1 MREWQVGDPVGDGN
15 DIGVPDT
22 KYMGYLNNDYA
33 DSDSSGSFELPR
45 RDIIYKDSYNTYI
58 ELARKSNDDHGIINY
73 YKKAVDAGLE
83 YWKSVKE
90 LNLTGGDIPDKNHL
104 LNREDIN
111 RCSKLHDKYLHKKSS
126 IIFYNE
132 LRTLE
137 QILTKSGN
145 RKEFHKNYNPKM
157 HLLNEKEWEEYQK
170 KRLEEYK
177 IKEAERKRKE
187 KEECE
192 KSPDCIN
199 EKIHQIDEQLKGN
212 GFYAMLLG
220 GKRLNFIQRKID
232 EAIGKK
238 LRYLTLLENLGI
250 EKNNSEEYIKKY
262 IKKLKKEN
270 KRLKFFISRL
280 DEEHSKNAK
289 ILLEKNNIK
298 LDQLEKKSNKKRTKI
313 KIF

>member
-1 MREWQVGDPVGDGN
+1 M
-15 DIGVPDT
+15 
-22 KYMGYLNNDYA
+22 
-33 DSDSSGSFELPR
+33 
-45 RDIIYKDSYNTYI
+45 
-58 ELARKSNDDHGIINY
+58 
-73 YKKAVDAGLE
+73 KKNG
-83 YWKSVKE
+83 
-90 LNLTGGDIPDKNHL
+90 KNI
-104 LNREDIN
+104 R
-111 RCSKLHDKYLHKKSS
+111 
-126 IIFYNE
+126 
-132 LRTLE
+132 
-137 QILTKSGN
+137 
-145 RKEFHKNYNPKM
+145 
-157 HLLNEKEWEEYQK
+157 K

-238 LRYLTLLENLGI
+238 LRYLTLLENLDI